1 MTSPQTSKVGTL
13 SVGPIYGRGS
23 VDLSVVL
30 PTYNEGHNITS
41 ALEQLI
47 GHLDSV
53 TGLTYEIIVVDDDS
67 PDRTW
72 EKALEFSKKS
82 DRVRVVRRQEERG
95 LSTAVIRGWQVAR
108 GKVLG
113 VMDADLQHPPEITT
127 KLWKEM
133 ERGADLAVAS
143 RHIEGAGV
151 SDWSIWRRV
160 ISRSAQVIGLVLLP
174 EVTAKVND
182 PMSGYFMISRSAVE
196 GRELSP
202 LGYKIL
208 IEVLGRGQVRRISEV
223 PYVFRE
229 RVEGSSKVTRRIYL
243 EYFQHLLRLR
253 IHLLK
258 VFSAGLF
265 GLGTGTARSDANES
279 RPETMA
285 HQLTSQ
291 NNPPQRHLAGTF
303 RQYTR
308 AISRRVRTPLLRAA
322 RALGIRKRNVLL
334 TFDDGPHPVNTTK
347 LLDDLK
353 QAGILATFFV
363 VGKNLE
369 SPEGKALIQRAAAEG
384 HQIGNHSYSH
394 PYLSELKEEEIREE
408 ILKTE
413 KLIGSLDKG
422 IKILRPPYGN
432 HNALVDRVAQEL
444 GYRLV
449 FWNVDSLDWQ
459 PSCEHR
465 WVEHTMEEIAI
476 RDQSVV
482 LAHDIHAN
490 TVAGVESL
498 IARIR
503 ELPGGRFIQYSDTP
517 SRTIVASSKR

>member
-1 MTSPQTSKVGTL
+1 MTPPQTSKVDSL
-13 SVGPIYGRGS
+13 SVGPIPREDS
-23 VDLSVVL
+23 LDLSLVL

-41 ALEQLI
+41 VLAQLI

-82 DRVRVVRRQEERG
+82 DRVRVVRRQQERG

-143 RHIEGAGV
+143 RHMEGAGV
-151 SDWSIWRRV
+151 SDWSIWRRA
-160 ISRSAQVIGLVLLP
+160 ISRSGQAIGLVLLP
-174 EVTAKVND
+174 EVTARVND

-196 GRELSP
+196 DRELNP

-229 RVEGSSKVTRRIYL
+229 RAEGSSKVTRRIYL

-258 VFSAGLF
+258 VFSA
-265 GLGTGTARSDANES
+265 R
-279 RPETMA
+279 
-285 HQLTSQ
+285 
-291 NNPPQRHLAGTF
+291 
-303 RQYTR
+303 YTK
-308 AISRRVRTPLLRAA
+308 AIGRKIRTPLLRAA

-369 SPEGKALIQRAAAEG
+369 SPEGQALIQRAAAEG

-413 KLIGSLDKG
+413 ALIGSLDKG

-449 FWNVDSLDWQ
+449 FWNVDSLDWE

-490 TVAGVESL
+490 TVTKVGSL
-498 IARIR
+498 IARIQK
-503 ELPGGRFIQYSDTP
+503 LPGGRFIQYSDTP
-517 SRTIVASSKR
+517 FENDRRFQQAISGAVSQNPNVSKS